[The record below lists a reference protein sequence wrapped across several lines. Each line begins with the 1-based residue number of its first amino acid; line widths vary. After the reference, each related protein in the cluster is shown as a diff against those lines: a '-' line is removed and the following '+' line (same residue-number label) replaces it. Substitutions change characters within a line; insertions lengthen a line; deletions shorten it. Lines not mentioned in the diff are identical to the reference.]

1 MKGKVLIVASS
12 RNKVGKFSPFV
23 EEQVVSLKKLGWVID
38 YFPITKGLISNLTS
52 IFKLK
57 KYIHSNHYQLLHAH
71 FVWSGLVAVMQRKYP
86 VIVTYHGC
94 DLNVPKLRFVANKI
108 VKPLSKYSIVVNKN
122 MLQFIK
128 GNAKSCVPC
137 GVDMQLFIPYTKKI
151 AKEELGLDLQKSYVL
166 FSSSFDRI
174 EKNYELAMK
183 VKSLSKYNFEF
194 IEFRGFSRRESVLL
208 YSAVDCLLITSI
220 REGSPQ
226 VVKEAMAC
234 NCPIVSTNVGDVKEV
249 IGDTRNCYITNF
261 DPQYIALCLDKVLE
275 TSERANGRQR
285 ILNLKLDISDIAKR
299 LDEIY
304 KRIS

>member
-1 MKGKVLIVASS
+1 M
-12 RNKVGKFSPFV
+12 
-23 EEQVVSLKKLGWVID
+23 
-38 YFPITKGLISNLTS
+38 
-52 IFKLK
+52 
-57 KYIHSNHYQLLHAH
+57 
-71 FVWSGLVAVMQRKYP
+71 
-86 VIVTYHGC
+86 
-94 DLNVPKLRFVANKI
+94 
-108 VKPLSKYSIVVNKN
+108 
-122 MLQFIK
+122 
-128 GNAKSCVPC
+128 
-137 GVDMQLFIPYTKKI
+137 
-151 AKEELGLDLQKSYVL
+151 
-166 FSSSFDRI
+166 
-174 EKNYELAMK
+174 
-183 VKSLSKYNFEF
+183 
-194 IEFRGFSRRESVLL
+194 L